1 MEWSEFAFIMFTVIF
16 SLAAVITIIKRY
28 AQAESQVFPTEAY
41 LVIGS
46 TLMFGFVTVGL
57 LATDLSITV
66 YNRANGSQHEQSR
79 FNTFMNVFWVLAY
92 WGNLICGTFLIKFF
106 QAYWVSGMF
115 SRKARVKHTIKR
127 MLFKLAI
134 LATVGLVA
142 LALAFY
148 LIDEENL
155 KSIQGVGLATV

>member
-1 MEWSEFAFIMFTVIF
+1 
-16 SLAAVITIIKRY
+16 
-28 AQAESQVFPTEAY
+28 
-41 LVIGS
+41 
-46 TLMFGFVTVGL
+46 
-57 LATDLSITV
+57 
-66 YNRANGSQHEQSR
+66 
-79 FNTFMNVFWVLAY
+79 
-92 WGNLICGTFLIKFF
+92 
-106 QAYWVSGMF
+106 VSGMF

>member
-66 YNRANGSQHEQSR
+66 YNRANGSQHEQIR

-92 WGNLICGTFLIKFF
+92 WGNLICGTFLIKF
-106 QAYWVSGMF
+106 
-115 SRKARVKHTIKR
+115 
-127 MLFKLAI
+127 L
-134 LATVGLVA
+134 
-142 LALAFY
+142 
-148 LIDEENL
+148 
-155 KSIQGVGLATV
+155 